1 MVTQTL
7 HTGDCELLEHYM
19 DATDRANPKWRTTKH
34 RSWLVGFNAEEGFD
48 AVNDPLA
55 QLKNA
60 LGYSTAIGST
70 ECVASWRGLT
80 PLALNPLYGQV
91 PNQQNYEPQSAIAA
105 IRWTHYDDLRNIYG
119 VDATGA
125 AKSSWDNIGVQYG
138 LNSLKEGNITPS
150 EFLDLNFKI
159 GGWKKPSQMIQ
170 EGSPFLPPN
179 TPDNFDP
186 WSRRNMNLS
195 PNADTPA
202 PRTQG
207 NDFAMRAS
215 YTSGMVF
222 TGNIPLPTID
232 HRQYLERELD
242 MHNSHQSFAVRKRVL
257 QKMGSSDH
265 LLIWFTDTMP
275 GVPKVTQSLE
285 AVAVMDEWMANMR
298 ANPGKSI
305 AQNRPARA
313 VDSCFDVQG
322 KLIYGGNDAW
332 DGILD
337 NKPKGPCAQAFPL
350 YTNSRIVAGGP
361 IEDGIYSCALK
372 TVDAA
377 VADGSYA
384 PWTPDAAAVEMLKK
398 IHPTGVC
405 DYSRPDRAR
414 PQ

>member
-1 MVTQTL
+1 
-7 HTGDCELLEHYM
+7 
-19 DATDRANPKWRTTKH
+19 
-34 RSWLVGFNAEEGFD
+34 
-48 AVNDPLA
+48 
-55 QLKNA
+55 
-60 LGYSTAIGST
+60 
-70 ECVASWRGLT
+70 
-80 PLALNPLYGQV
+80 
-91 PNQQNYEPQSAIAA
+91 
-105 IRWTHYDDLRNIYG
+105 
-119 VDATGA
+119 
-125 AKSSWDNIGVQYG
+125 
-138 LNSLKEGNITPS
+138 
-150 EFLDLNFKI
+150 
-159 GGWKKPSQMIQ
+159 
-170 EGSPFLPPN
+170 
-179 TPDNFDP
+179 
-186 WSRRNMNLS
+186 
-195 PNADTPA
+195 
-202 PRTQG
+202 
-207 NDFAMRAS
+207 
-215 YTSGMVF
+215 
-222 TGNIPLPTID
+222 
-232 HRQYLERELD
+232 
-242 MHNSHQSFAVRKRVL
+242 VRKRVL

-285 AVAVMDEWMANMR
+285 AVAVMDEWMANIR

-384 PWTPDAAAVEMLKK
+384 PWTPDAAAVAMLKK